1 MLGIPKSSERV
12 WFSRSLHFCAGIVVG
27 AVVAIGTQI
36 WTMNAM
42 HGLSVQDNP
51 KEMEHL
57 SFICGLWF
65 WPGVVLFG
73 LSLLGFPISLI
84 VWLPK
89 VQARRSGTFD
99 SPNKKAASFRKA
111 AF

>member
-1 MLGIPKSSERV
+1 MLGNPKSSERA
-12 WFSRSLHFCAGIVVG
+12 WFRRSLLFCAGIVVG
-27 AVVAIGTQI
+27 AVVVIRSQI
-36 WTMNAM
+36 WAMNAM

-51 KEMEHL
+51 KEMQHF

-73 LSLLGFPISLI
+73 LSLLGLPISLI
-84 VWLPK
+84 VWLSK

-99 SPNKKAASFRKA
+99 
-111 AF
+111 